1 MGNSQKNNDWKT
13 SSGSRII
20 KDSIYRI
27 GISKLMNRIHSVS
40 TIYILAG
47 ILQVILGLSIIAVA
61 ILGYVQPLWLS
72 SLLTGISSISAMVGF
87 FLVYH
92 TVSKMHDPNLLLRNA
107 MKRVMESKN

>member
-1 MGNSQKNNDWKT
+1 MSNSKRNNDWKT
-13 SSGSRII
+13 SSRNRNI
-20 KDSIYRI
+20 KDSIYGR
-27 GISKLMNRIHSVS
+27 GLSKLMNRIHSVS
-40 TIYILAG
+40 SIYILAG
-47 ILQVILGLSIIAVA
+47 TLQILLGLTVIAVT

-72 SLLTGISSISAMVGF
+72 TLLTGMSSISAMAGF

>member
-13 SSGSRII
+13 SSGKRNIN
-20 KDSIYRI
+20 DSIYRI

-40 TIYILAG
+40 SIYILAG
-47 ILQVILGLSIIAVA
+47 TLQIILGLTVISVAV
-61 ILGYVQPLWLS
+61 LGYVQPLWLS

-92 TVSKMHDPNLLLRNA
+92 TVSKIHDPNLLLRNA